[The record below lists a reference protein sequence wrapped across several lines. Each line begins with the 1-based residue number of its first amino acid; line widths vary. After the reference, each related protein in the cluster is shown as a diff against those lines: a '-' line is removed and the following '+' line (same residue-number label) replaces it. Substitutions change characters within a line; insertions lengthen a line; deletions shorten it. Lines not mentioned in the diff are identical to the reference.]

1 MLLRAPWSPT
11 DAARTSEGEAPRC
24 CSLRL
29 PCWLTPVTLC
39 VTAAPGMM
47 RYFLLTK
54 NASALQLPAGSS
66 GDRRV
71 LLIISLGPQAI
82 KEVRFNQVVSLWVL
96 CKTQSSLGTCD
107 LGVDLCDKALQAS
120 SGSAAQNR
128 LQHVYYHVWNRS
140 PVQVRC
146 LRQGTQGQCTGRA
159 LRDGMGMEVGG
170 AFRMGT
176 HVHPWLIHVNGWQKP
191 LKYCKVISL
200 QLK

>member
-159 LRDGMGMEVGG
+159 LRDGMGVEVGG

-176 HVHPWLIHVNGWQKP
+176 HVHPWLIHVNVWQKP
-191 LKYCKVISL
+191 LKYCKLISL